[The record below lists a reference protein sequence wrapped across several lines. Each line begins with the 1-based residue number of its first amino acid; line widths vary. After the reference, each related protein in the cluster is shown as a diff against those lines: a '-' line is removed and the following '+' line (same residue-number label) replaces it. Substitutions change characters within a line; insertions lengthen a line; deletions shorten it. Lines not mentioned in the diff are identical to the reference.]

1 VVLTAEE
8 KHMSDRSPYPG
19 DAAGDDA
26 TPMPMTEAQ
35 ITTTRPSRYLVQ
47 ICTHAA
53 SMGRGHHGARMHF
66 GDALARREVQVDAD
80 WSKTRGVITF
90 TPWGQCTMT
99 ADDAALK
106 VRVEAT
112 DEENMI
118 KIRDIITRDLDR
130 MGRRDGLTI
139 NWHPAS

>member
-1 VVLTAEE
+1 
-8 KHMSDRSPYPG
+8 MPDISPYPG

-26 TPMPMTEAQ
+26 TSTTTIEAR
-35 ITTTRPSRYLVQ
+35 IRTTRPSRYLVQ

-53 SMGRGHHGARMHF
+53 SMGRGHHGLRMHF

-80 WSKTRGVITF
+80 WSDTRGVITF
-90 TPWGQCTMT
+90 IPWGQCTMT
-99 ADDAALK
+99 ADDATLI

-112 DEENMI
+112 DEDNMV

-130 MGRRDGLTI
+130 MGRRDALTI
-139 NWHPAS
+139 NWHPASSP